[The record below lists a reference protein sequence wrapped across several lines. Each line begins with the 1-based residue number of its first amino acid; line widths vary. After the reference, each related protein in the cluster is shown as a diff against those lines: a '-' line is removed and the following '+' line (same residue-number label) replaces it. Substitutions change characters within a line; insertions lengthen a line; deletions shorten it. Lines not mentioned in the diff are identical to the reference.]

1 MAAGVATISGRWDQ
15 ILLDDRLASRPRR
28 VTRTINSGMHAA
40 ARTCKTTEHG
50 SLWGFAKRELA
61 EMCKNGTVRAPLEH
75 HHSKLSLSWRPERVR
90 TQRQTSLLV

>member
-1 MAAGVATISGRWDQ
+1 
-15 ILLDDRLASRPRR
+15 
-28 VTRTINSGMHAA
+28 MHAA

-75 HHSKLSLSWRPERVR
+75 HHSKLSLSWKARKGTHPTADLSAGLIDGDEGVEGV
-90 TQRQTSLLV
+90 TTLQPYLDP